1 MKRLLRLAL
10 ASLSKTIDWW
20 SMSELDRALLA
31 DAGKKEIVS
40 YEISPEWD
48 VSYYSVYQEEIVPK
62 QGASFLEIRFKLY
75 RADGTIVHECTE
87 RTNLYYYRYST
98 PEEIQSVQRQAEELL
113 TEKRQYLSNKGYA
126 AKSH

>member
-10 ASLSKTIDWW
+10 SSLSKTIDWW

-31 DAGKKEIVS
+31 DTEKKEIVF

-48 VSYYSVYQEEIVPK
+48 VSYYNVYQEEIVPK

-75 RADGTIVHECTE
+75 NVAGAVVRECTE
-87 RTNLYYYRYST
+87 RTNLYYYGYST

-113 TEKRQYLSNKGYA
+113 AKKQQYLSNQGYV